1 MKLHFA
7 ESSSVIHIRQGFKSP
22 AHSESPLK
30 WTLIRLSRA
39 CFQTSPSDLAP
50 PKSGLKRGT
59 LTKFSPLFKA
69 GALVR
74 SWGGS
79 RVFKTH
85 PSPLKR
91 TLAISPEINF
101 RAGFGGLLRMAQE
114 VR

>member
-7 ESSSVIHIRQGFKSP
+7 ESSSIVHIRQGFKSL

-30 WTLIRLSRA
+30 WTLILLS
-39 CFQTSPSDLAP
+39 
-50 PKSGLKRGT
+50 
-59 LTKFSPLFKA
+59 
-69 GALVR
+69 
-74 SWGGS
+74 
-79 RVFKTH
+79 
-85 PSPLKR
+85 SPLKR